1 MYGLELA
8 TSLPTRGGTSVEF
21 NYARYFSA
29 ARARQVYRSILAYE
43 RALAVGRVLSENQ
56 IELLPSI
63 NQELD
68 RVTAAIPGSSTYLV
82 AAPQ

>member
-1 MYGLELA
+1 MDSSLRPACRPGAGPAWSSITPA
-8 TSLPTRGGTSVEF
+8 TSAP
-21 NYARYFSA
+21 